1 MNLINPILTYS
12 LLQFNIM
19 KKEPFIFH
27 SPLLEGLPRV
37 TVVGQVEGKKLLIG
51 AARCS
56 AEDHFV
62 KKIGVSLAKE
72 RITKGQLT
80 TILELSDGK
89 ISYSEFIEIAVTLA
103 QTILVEGLKE
113 LVLVPSFY
121 WECLTKDEFDE
132 LGIEFVEDNNTDT
145 DEEGFV
151 LYEK

>member
-1 MNLINPILTYS
+1 
-12 LLQFNIM
+12 M

-27 SPLLEGLPRV
+27 SPFLEGLPRV
-37 TVVGQVEGKKLLIG
+37 TIVGQVEGKKLLIG

-56 AEDHFV
+56 EEDHFV

-72 RITKGQLT
+72 RIAKGQLT

-89 ISYSEFIEIAVTLA
+89 ISYSEFIEIAVNLA

-132 LGIEFVEDNNTDT
+132 LGIEFVEDDNTDNT
-145 DEEGFV
+145 DEEGFI